1 MAMIFSLTFLVVGCG
16 KEVAVDAKSKAL
28 PKLDFHKPESFDAA
42 IVRVREIHDAIVSSE
57 SLPKPISYTV
67 LEVSHSHDGGNP
79 HVHYHLDES
88 GDHDH
93 DHDHGHDHHDHER
106 GHDHEH
112 EHEHEHGHDHDD
124 HDDHDHDHDH
134 EDSKKHHISVD
145 VFTELADVVR
155 WLPKIASDGDLPQK
169 EWKQAKALS
178 EEMSEHLETIGTGL
192 PTVQRT
198 NYQSDSS
205 SMEKWIGE
213 LESIVK
219 STSSMSK

>member
-1 MAMIFSLTFLVVGCG
+1 MKNFRMTFAALALLCFVAIGC
-16 KEVAVDAKSKAL
+16 DAPNSGTT
-28 PKLDFHKPESFDAA
+28 E
-42 IVRVREIHDAIVSSE
+42 
-57 SLPKPISYTV
+57 
-67 LEVSHSHDGGNP
+67 LEPGT
-79 HVHYHLDES
+79 HVHADGTVHSNDA
-88 GDHDH
+88 H
-93 DHDHGHDHHDHER
+93 
-106 GHDHEH
+106 
-112 EHEHEHGHDHDD
+112 
-124 HDDHDHDHDH
+124 DHDHDHDH